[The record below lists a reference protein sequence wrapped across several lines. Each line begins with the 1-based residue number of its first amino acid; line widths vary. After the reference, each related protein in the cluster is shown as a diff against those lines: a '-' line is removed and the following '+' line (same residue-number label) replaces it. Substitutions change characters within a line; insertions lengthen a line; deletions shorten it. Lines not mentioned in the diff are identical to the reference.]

1 LVLERF
7 MVLEGRFSCGGYGRV
22 FVAVFAIIILLSRG
36 YVLIAGQQKD
46 TIELNRYR
54 VFTLKNISAQQGKN
68 ILADANVGTVS
79 QLPGSNTLL
88 VTAQPVELIKASAIL
103 RLVDSKEEFVI
114 KKLCAASEASNL
126 PPKEKIASEAG
137 DILIGTFMDQ
147 PIGEA
152 KSKAIIDVHNGSVVV
167 IAEAGRV
174 EQIISAI
181 ERLKEAKSKASQG
194 AESPRPAE
202 VNQPLAA
209 PKQVEQTPI
218 DANKPITKTVSE
230 AKPQA
235 SEEKASAGDSE
246 SDKLLGLLDK
256 AEKTAASTAGKQPKS
271 AEPNAAAPAP
281 EQKTAD
287 EPVVAAEEPAAPAE
301 KPQMPV
307 EAAEVNKVPEKVEA
321 APKVEAVKPKTEAAA
336 EAAEANAAPSP
347 AVGKPYQPE
356 AITGTDETLQLDLPE
371 KLNII
376 DLLDL
381 VGKYLHLDYVYD
393 AAEVVGKEVSLR
405 IQGPIK
411 VKELYPLMESVLK
424 FKGFVTSRRGNLVT
438 ITTKEKALE
447 IDPALISAPDERI
460 RFGDVIISRVY
471 DLKYMLTGDAKS
483 LLDGMKIGV
492 VVTAVPGSK
501 KIIITGYANTM
512 SRVDE
517 LLGIFDKPGELKQF
531 KYRQLKYTMA
541 KSLVDQIKKLV
552 EKMGGIVSLG
562 AISTTESAPSPPPG
576 RPVRQVPPPSQASQP
591 SGTSAPALSVYLDFD
606 ERTNR
611 ILMIGLKGELDIVE
625 DLINVLDVAQQ
636 DLRSLRLYE
645 IQYIGA
651 EEVREKLAE
660 LGIIS
665 GGGAGAGGRISR
677 KGGAQQGAQPQPQ
690 PQQGGGGTEG
700 LTEEPQ
706 VIVIESTNSLLVNA
720 TPEQHAQVAMIIGF
734 TDSETLEHSIPY
746 EIYSLENQDPVKL
759 AEVLNKLIQE
769 TVKDKEGKIEK
780 VVKKEDDIIIVPDEN
795 TFSIIVYASRKNQ
808 EWIKKLIKS
817 LDKRRPQ
824 VLLDATLVAVTRGDE
839 FNFDLDM
846 VTKFPKL
853 APGGSMSVL
862 SALLQDANSGFPQK
876 SVTEVTTGVPSGG
889 TAMQGKGFYSDQHI
903 QALLTVMQSKDY
915 GRILAQPK
923 ILVNDNETGTIK
935 AERTTYVTRTTS
947 ILPSTTGTTLPTQFA
962 QASTT
967 FEAYPSGITLEITPH
982 ISEGDLLRL
991 EISLVRSSQKSAGQL
1006 IDQPP
1011 PDKEEN
1017 NIKTIVTVPDQST
1030 IILGGVLT
1038 LDQSKG
1044 GSKVPILGDIPLIG
1058 GLFRSVANVDSES
1071 KLYIFVKAYILRPGD
1086 TGGLP
1091 ELVKESKNYRDA
1103 FEKSERRFQEYED
1116 WPGIK
1121 PTPMEPN
1128 RILDAK

>member
-1 LVLERF
+1 
-7 MVLEGRFSCGGYGRV
+7 MALEGRFSCGGYGRV
-22 FVAVFAIIILLSRG
+22 FVAVFAIIILLSGG

-54 VFTLKNISAQQGKN
+54 VFTLKNISAQKGKN

-103 RLVDSKEEFVI
+103 RLVDAKEEFVI
-114 KKLCAASEASNL
+114 KELCAASEASNL

-137 DILIGTFMDQ
+137 DILIGSFLE
-147 PIGEA
+147 PPLGEA
-152 KSKAIIDVHNGSVVV
+152 KSKAIIDVHDDSVVV

-181 ERLKEAKSKASQG
+181 ERLKEAKGNLPPAKELPKP
-194 AESPRPAE
+194 AES
-202 VNQPLAA
+202 NQPLAA
-209 PKQVEQTPI
+209 QEQTPI
-218 DANKPITKTVSE
+218 DANKPVTKIVSE
-230 AKPQA
+230 AKPKPT
-235 SEEKASAGDSE
+235 EEKASAGDSE
-246 SDKLLGLLDK
+246 SDRLLGLLDK
-256 AEKTAASTAGKQPKS
+256 AEKTAASITGRQPKS
-271 AEPNAAAPAP
+271 AESSAAAPAP
-281 EQKTAD
+281 EEKTAD
-287 EPVVAAEEPAAPAE
+287 EPVVAAEKPEASAE
-301 KPQMPV
+301 KPQMPA
-307 EAAEVNKVPEKVEA
+307 EAAEVNKVSEKAEA
-321 APKVEAVKPKTEAAA
+321 APKVEAAKPKTEAA
-336 EAAEANAAPSP
+336 EAVEANAAPSP
-347 AVGKPYQPE
+347 AVGKSYQPE
-356 AITGTDETLQLDLPE
+356 AITGTDETIQLDLPE

-393 AAEVVGKEVSLR
+393 ATEVAGKEVSLR
-405 IQGPIK
+405 VQGPIK

-447 IDPALISAPDERI
+447 IDPALVSAPEERI

-552 EKMGGIVSLG
+552 EKMGGTVSLG
-562 AISTTESAPSPPPG
+562 AISTTESAPAPPPG
-576 RPVRQVPPPSQASQP
+576 RPVRHVPPPSQPVQP

-651 EEVREKLAE
+651 EEVKEKLAE

-665 GGGAGAGGRISR
+665 GGGAGTGGRISR

-700 LTEEPQ
+700 LAEEPQ
-706 VIVIESTNSLLVNA
+706 VIVIEATNSLLVNA
-720 TPEQHAQVAMIIGF
+720 TPEQHAQIAMIIGF
-734 TDSETLEHSIPY
+734 TDNETMEHAVPY

-780 VVKKEDDIIIVPDEN
+780 VVKKEEDIIIVPDEN
-795 TFSIIVYASRKNQ
+795 TFSIVVYASRKNQ

-824 VLLDATLVAVTRGDE
+824 VLLDATLVAITKSDQFNYDLKMVTRVPGFSSDSSPGLTGI
-839 FNFDLDM
+839 LDPNRAGKQIFEASSM
-846 VTKFPKL
+846 V
-853 APGGSMSVL
+853 SS
-862 SALLQDANSGFPQK
+862 SG
-876 SVTEVTTGVPSGG
+876 TME
-889 TAMQGKGFYSDQHI
+889 GKGFYSDENI
-903 QALLTVMQSKDY
+903 QALLTIMQSKDY

-923 ILVNDNETGTIK
+923 VLVNDNEKGTIK
-935 AERTTYVTRTTS
+935 SERTLYVARTAEV
-947 ILPSTTGTTLPTQFA
+947 LPSQPATTGTSGFVTS
-962 QASTT
+962 STT

-991 EISLVRSSQKSAGQL
+991 EISLIRSSQQSPRVRL
-1006 IDQPP
+1006 PNQPP

-1017 NIKTIVTVPDQST
+1017 NIKTVVTVPNQST

-1038 LDQSKG
+1038 LDQGKTVSKI
-1044 GSKVPILGDIPLIG
+1044 PLLGDIPIVG
-1058 GLFRSVANVDSES
+1058 GLFRSIGNSDSEQ

-1091 ELVKESKNYRDA
+1091 ELVRESHNYRDA
-1103 FEKSERRFQEYED
+1103 FERSERKFQDYEE

-1121 PTPMEPN
+1121 STPMEPN
-1128 RILDAK
+1128 RTLDAK